1 MAKYFLLV
9 KIFSRG
15 RGSRVTRAAAYR
27 AGERER
33 RISPSVSTDDLD
45 RDEIRATARDAE
57 TAGRF
62 SFADRNDDLLV
73 LRDLS
78 VLTDAGFTQGGDVLF
93 TRSTAQRHPQ
103 CRVQL
108 LRSSGYKTGEVIDDI
123 RWFEGPLVRVCRELL
138 AAIEVAVPV
147 QSTFPSHQARR
158 IDRKAYDFA
167 AIREGVVNAFVHR
180 DYSAYSG
187 GLRVSMF
194 GSRIDIWNSG
204 RLPGGLTPGALR
216 RDHPSIPV
224 NPDIAQV
231 FYLRALMERIGRGTE
246 KIIRAAKELRA
257 PPPVWQDDPTGVK
270 LTLFASRLSVAGEFS
285 LNDRQKKLFMALQVG
300 DEITLSYYALR
311 FASEVTERQAR
322 RDLEVL
328 ERFGFL
334 RRRLPD
340 PATSYRLTPD
350 YYTQI

>member
-1 MAKYFLLV
+1 LTAQNG
-9 KIFSRG
+9 SRG
-15 RGSRVTRAAAYR
+15 RPLTQALAAA
-27 AGERER
+27 
-33 RISPSVSTDDLD
+33 
-45 RDEIRATARDAE
+45 ATL
-57 TAGRF
+57 G
-62 SFADRNDDLLV
+62 SCP
-73 LRDLS
+73 
-78 VLTDAGFTQGGDVLF
+78 G
-93 TRSTAQRHPQ
+93 
-103 CRVQL
+103 
-108 LRSSGYKTGEVIDDI
+108 
-123 RWFEGPLVRVCRELL
+123 

-204 RLPGGLTPGALR
+204 RLPGGLTPGAFR

-224 NPDIAQV
+224 NPDMAQV

-257 PPPVWQDDPTGVK
+257 PPPVWQDDPTGVT

-285 LNDRQKKLFMALQVG
+285 LNDRQKKLFTAW
-300 DEITLSYYALR
+300 
-311 FASEVTERQAR
+311 
-322 RDLEVL
+322 
-328 ERFGFL
+328 
-334 RRRLPD
+334 
-340 PATSYRLTPD
+340 ATRAD
-350 YYTQI
+350 C